1 MFKKKYALVIKENNL
16 MINFAVKLRRYSRS
30 LEKILKQTSYF
41 SLAYSY
47 LCSETAK
54 MCGVGRPTKPVFCLL
69 ITLLR

>member
-41 SLAYSY
+41 SLVY
-47 LCSETAK
+47 
-54 MCGVGRPTKPVFCLL
+54 
-69 ITLLR
+69 ITFAIVKL